1 MAGHVTN
8 VATKFEDPT
17 PIRSWFMSYNVF
29 PLITIENAYAATGA
43 ESRDPPVGCQK
54 QLHF

>member
-43 ESRDPPVGCQK
+43 ESRDPPVGGQK